1 MKKKAIPKILIV
13 CTLLLTITGCSE
25 KIKSKKEV
33 NKETPG
39 ENSAVI
45 NNENEEDTIFYVDD
59 IEDLHLDE
67 EFKISNYYIR
77 NKVTGLNHYYI
88 DANNVLWGTGRN
100 SYLQM
105 GLINEDDINNLEPIY
120 YDVKIAE
127 NVIHVDC
134 SVNGYFMIYL
144 TDTGELY
151 GVGANLN
158 GVLCEPVNADD
169 MLNPWMNLVSQP
181 KLLMEDVVYA
191 RSGRESITVL
201 KEDGSVWWWGQFL
214 STSLTKQTQSHM
226 ENQQPQLMLED
237 AIYAV
242 CGDIGAAAITKNGE
256 LYTWG
261 CNTWG
266 QCGVACG
273 PDDYIRNAVKAADN
287 VKIVW
292 LEDIGFETTNLKW
305 TEDIIMDYNDH
316 YEYNTFIQTRD
327 GALMACG
334 IGLGKEKK
342 VAEIYEDTEG
352 EKSSIYS
359 SEFLSISISEKPSK
373 QSLQ

>member
-1 MKKKAIPKILIV
+1 
-13 CTLLLTITGCSE
+13 
-25 KIKSKKEV
+25 
-33 NKETPG
+33 
-39 ENSAVI
+39 
-45 NNENEEDTIFYVDD
+45 
-59 IEDLHLDE
+59 
-67 EFKISNYYIR
+67 
-77 NKVTGLNHYYI
+77 
-88 DANNVLWGTGRN
+88 
-100 SYLQM
+100 M

-342 VAEIYEDTEG
+342 VAEIYEDMEE